1 MKGEPVMSWRTV
13 VIKSHAKIS
22 YKNEYMVVRGDE
34 VKMVHLSEI
43 HTVIIDSTQVS
54 MTSFLLCEF
63 IRRKIKVVFC
73 DEKRNPCSELMP
85 YYGTYNS
92 SKKIRRQIKWNEEYS
107 RLVWTEVIKQ
117 KIRNQAELLRK
128 YEFNS
133 AKLLDEYVEQ
143 VMFFDE
149 TNREGHS
156 AKVYFNSLF
165 GKGFSRDDVNS
176 VNAALNYGYSILLS
190 YFNKEIVASGYLT
203 QLGIKHTNE
212 YNPFN
217 LTCDLMEPFRMLIDE
232 VVYNNIE
239 KTFDADYK
247 LMLVDVLN
255 KKVDYCGKE
264 YFLTNAIPIY
274 LRKIFDAIE
283 HEEFTESI
291 LFQFK

>member
-1 MKGEPVMSWRTV
+1 
-13 VIKSHAKIS
+13 
-22 YKNEYMVVRGDE
+22 
-34 VKMVHLSEI
+34 
-43 HTVIIDSTQVS
+43 
-54 MTSFLLCEF
+54 
-63 IRRKIKVVFC
+63 
-73 DEKRNPCSELMP
+73 MP

-176 VNAALNYGYSILLS
+176 INAALNYGYSILLS